1 MSDHDQTSV
10 TDQKFDLSATP
21 PNILI
26 HDRRTGEDRRRD
38 DFDPAEPAAN
48 TPDIAGE
55 RRTKKDRRKRIDPT
69 TFEKQY
75 SDEEMEFMTAMQRYK
90 VQSGK
95 PFPSHGEVLKV
106 ASKLGY
112 RKLVEDDETPISD
125 SQEEESNESSPPG
138 HPASA
143 DADHSNNT

>member
-10 TDQKFDLSATP
+10 TDQKFDLSP
-21 PNILI
+21 PQPNILI

-38 DFDPAEPAAN
+38 DCNHAQAAAS
-48 TPDIAGE
+48 TPEIAGE
-55 RRTKKDRRKRIDPT
+55 RRAKKDRRKRIDPT

-106 ASKLGY
+106 ASELGY
-112 RKLVEDDETPISD
+112 RKLVEDDETQISD
-125 SQEEESNESSPPG
+125 SQSEESDRSSPPDQQANEG
-138 HPASA
+138 SVQ
-143 DADHSNNT
+143 SKNS

>member
-1 MSDHDQTSV
+1 MPDHDQTSV
-10 TDQKFDLSATP
+10 TDQKFDLSDP
-21 PNILI
+21 EVNILI
-26 HDRRTGEDRRRD
+26 HERRTCQDRRHD
-38 DFDPAEPAAN
+38 DLDHDESGATSAE
-48 TPDIAGE
+48 IAGE

-112 RKLVEDDETPISD
+112 RKLVEDDETQSID
-125 SQEEESNESSPPG
+125 NENDGSTRSTPPTD
-138 HPASA
+138 PASERS
-143 DADHSNNT
+143 DPSKND